1 MYLSQ
6 SPDDLMRVTY
16 QHLHELQVAAANER
30 QARLARKTRP
40 ATRIVARLIGSIT
53 R

>member
-6 SPDDLMRVTY
+6 NPDDLMRVTY

-30 QARLARKTRP
+30 QARLARKARP
-40 ATRIVARLIGSIT
+40 AAGIVARLIGTIA